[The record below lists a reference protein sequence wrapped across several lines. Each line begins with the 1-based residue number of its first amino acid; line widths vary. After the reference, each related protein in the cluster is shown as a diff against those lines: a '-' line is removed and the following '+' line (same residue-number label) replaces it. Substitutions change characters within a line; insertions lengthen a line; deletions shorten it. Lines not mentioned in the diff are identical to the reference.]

1 MRRFC
6 DLVHQNGFGI
16 EGSHQ
21 QVCLLLRQAPIAGF
35 DGFGYSGQ
43 LKMGVRVAS
52 TIKKVLKPRPTG
64 NPLLVGKIRFPPEAT
79 EN

>member
-1 MRRFC
+1 M
-6 DLVHQNGFGI
+6 
-16 EGSHQ
+16 
-21 QVCLLLRQAPIAGF
+21 LLRQAPIAGF